1 MKKFFKWTVWAATVI
16 TAVFF
21 LAALALYIPPIQQFV
36 KNRVTHALSESS
48 GMDIHIE
55 RVRLAFP
62 LDLAVV
68 NLCATEGRD
77 TLLAAGN
84 LRLDVRLLPLLHRKI
99 DIGGIELYRAKVDT
113 KSYVS
118 DTHIMGRIGT
128 LEIDEPTAVDLRRQQ
143 IDVGTVRLKQAD
155 IRVLLSDTARED
167 TTQKEPTKWKIRL
180 GKALISRCT
189 FYVQMP
195 GDSMRLA
202 GNLPYLKAEA
212 GSFDLG
218 REQYLLRRLTLKDG
232 QLNYDIPQERYAKGF
247 DYNHI
252 TASSLHLRADSFSYD
267 DGRLR
272 VAVPLLSFKE
282 KSGLSID
289 RMDGRVDLD
298 STGVNVPRL
307 HLKTPGSELSAQVS
321 LPWDALSKEG
331 KGKMDFTLEGRFG
344 KKDIGLL
351 LGEAA
356 KNVYPYLP
364 AEPVSLSAQGSG
376 NMAHLNLQCLTLGL
390 PSKATLTL
398 DGNLNRILSGNRLC
412 RLNYRFGAPDTRFL
426 QKMLPQSL
434 RSTIGLPSKLTLS
447 GTIGQEGRWL
457 TTRSTLHAGKGSL
470 LVDGRF
476 NPNTESYSAHID
488 AKQFPLHS
496 FLKTMPL
503 SPLTAAI
510 DAHGSGLDFL
520 SGRTRLA
527 AKGDIRYFSY
537 DNYPL
542 HHTSIKAQLNGAHG
556 TADIVA
562 ANPMLKGR
570 LGVTADVGRRQ
581 ILASVTGRID
591 DFAMSYVNGTT
602 DSTHFMA
609 DVDLKGYYR
618 NGGKEY
624 GAGGEMKNINLTG
637 PSIGYPAD
645 DVLFNFATAP
655 DTTYATIESGD
666 ISARLNSDRSVD
678 QIAGRATAFAQKLT
692 EQIKRA
698 KIDEQELSLL
708 LPDMTLYV
716 EAGKNNPVS
725 HLLRLQGYA
734 LDSVLIDLNTEHG
747 TQLNGNFKVLA
758 FNTGNL
764 LLERTTARLYQD
776 STGLRLDGKIENTSR
791 KNPNRFTAT
800 LNGAVLP
807 DGLSV
812 ETKFVDEKGV
822 EGLNLGLRAQM
833 AENGDLT
840 FHLFPEQTTIAY
852 RRFTVNKD
860 NFLTLGKDK
869 HISADVDLLADDRTG
884 LKITTPKGDSTRDVT
899 ISLSRCN
906 LSELTAVMPY
916 VPHLGGLLS
925 GDVHATWKNENL
937 SAVAELEMNDFS
949 YEGTALGD
957 VGLELAYLPQ
967 KENVDEHVFSGTVS
981 SSGQEVM
988 NLLGTYINNDVDSLN
1003 AEVNLTQFPAALL
1016 NGFLSNDGTAAL
1028 AGKLNGTLN
1037 ITGPTSAFV
1046 INGQVTP
1053 DSLHVLSP
1061 LYGVNLRVGNEPVNI
1076 EGSKILL
1083 DSISLYSTADNPLLM
1098 SGNVDFSHLDVIN
1111 LNLRFKA
1118 KDFLV
1123 VNSPKTKESL
1133 LYGKVYSDIDA
1144 TLKGTTDFM
1153 RLNGKLNVL
1162 DGTNMTYIMKD
1173 SPLTV
1178 EDQLSG
1184 LVEFVDFS
1192 DTTKIEK
1199 TDAPPPGGLFMSLAV
1214 KVSNTAR
1221 LHCELSADGSSYFDC
1236 KGGGDLSMKY
1246 FPSGEISL
1254 MGRYTMSEGEM
1265 KYELPFIPLKTFK
1278 LKEDSYI
1285 TFTGEPSNPT
1295 LHITAMEKTRAS
1307 VNDEG
1312 SSTRMVTFNV
1322 GVAISQT
1329 LNNMGLQFLIE
1340 APEDLNVQNEL
1351 ASMSDEERG
1360 KLAVS
1365 MLATGMYLTSTNKSS
1380 FKANNALN
1388 AFLQNEIQNIAGDA
1402 LKTIDITVGVEGS
1415 TSASGNAQTDYSFQF
1430 AKHLW
1435 NDRVTFKIGGKVTA
1449 GSENANEN
1457 QSFIDNISLEYRLD
1471 KSSSKNLRL
1480 FYDHDNVD
1488 PLEGNYSSAGAGL
1501 VLRKKTDT
1509 FGELFLFHPRRNK
1522 AAIKPDDASSKTSR

>member
-1 MKKFFKWTVWAATVI
+1 MKRLLKWLALALAVPI
-16 TAVFF
+16 AVFF
-21 LAALALYIPPIQQFV
+21 LAAVLLYIPPVQQFV
-36 KNRVTHALSESS
+36 KNKVTRALSESS
-48 GMDIHIE
+48 GTDIRIE

-68 NLCATEGRD
+68 NLSATEGRD

-99 DIGGIELYRAKVDT
+99 DIGGVELYRAKVDT

-118 DTHIMGRIGT
+118 DTHIVGRIGAF
-128 LEIDEPTAVDLRRQQ
+128 EIDEPTAVDLTRQL

-180 GKALISRCT
+180 GKALVSQCT
-189 FYVQMP
+189 FYVRMP
-195 GDSMRLA
+195 GDSMRIGGDVESLR
-202 GNLPYLKAEA
+202 AEA

-218 REQYLLRRLTLKDG
+218 RQQYVLQRLSLKAG
-232 QLNYDIPQERYAKGF
+232 RLNYDIPQEPYAKGL
-247 DYNHI
+247 DYNHLS
-252 TASSLHLRADSFSYD
+252 ASALRLRADSFSYAN
-267 DGRLR
+267 GRLR

-282 KSGLSID
+282 KSGLSFD
-289 RMDGRVDLD
+289 RMDGRIDLD
-298 STGVNVPRL
+298 STGANVPAL
-307 HLKTPGSELSAQVS
+307 HLKTPYSELTTRVS
-321 LPWDALSKEG
+321 LPWDAITKNG
-331 KGKMDFTLEGRFG
+331 NGKMAFTLNGRIG
-344 KKDIGLL
+344 KKDLCLL
-351 LGEAA
+351 LGDAA
-356 KNVYPYLP
+356 KSVEPYLP
-364 AEPVSLSAQGSG
+364 AEPVSLSARGSG
-376 NMAHLNLQCLTLGL
+376 NMAHLNLQHLTLGL
-390 PSKATLTL
+390 PSKASLTL
-398 DGNLNRILSGNRLC
+398 DGNLNRLLSDKRLC
-412 RLNYRFGAPDTRFL
+412 RLNYRFTAPDTRFL
-426 QKMLPQSL
+426 LKMLPTSV
-434 RSTIGLPSKLTLS
+434 RSSISLPSKLTLS

-457 TTRSTLHAGKGSL
+457 TTRSTLHAGQGSL

-476 NPNTESYSAHID
+476 NPDTESYSARLD
-488 AKQFPLHS
+488 ANRFPLHS

-503 SPLTAAI
+503 SPLTATA
-510 DAHGSGLDFL
+510 DARGSGLDFL

-527 AKGDIRYFSY
+527 AEGNIRYFSY
-537 DNYPL
+537 DQYPL
-542 HHTSIKAQLNGAHG
+542 HHTGFKAQLNGAHG
-556 TADIVA
+556 MADIVA
-562 ANPMLKGR
+562 ENPMLKGR
-570 LGVTADVGRRQ
+570 LNITADVGRRQ
-581 ILASVTGRID
+581 VLASVTGRID
-591 DFAMSYVNGTT
+591 DFAMSYAGGAT

-618 NGGKEY
+618 NGGRQY
-624 GAGGEMKNINLTG
+624 GIGGEMKNINLTG
-637 PSIGYPAD
+637 PNIGYPAD
-645 DVLFNFATAP
+645 DILFNFATAP
-655 DTTYATIESGD
+655 DTTYATVESGD
-666 ISARLNSDRSVD
+666 ITARLNSDRSIE
-678 QIAGRATAFAQKLT
+678 QIAGRAAAFAEKLT

-698 KIDEQELSLL
+698 KIDEQALSML

-716 EAGKNNPVS
+716 EAGRNNPVS

-734 LDSVLIDLNTEHG
+734 LDSVLIDLGTEHG
-747 TQLNGNFKVLA
+747 TQLSGNFKVLA
-758 FNTGNL
+758 FNTGSL

-833 AENGDLT
+833 AESGDLT

-906 LSELTAVMPY
+906 LSELTSVMPY
-916 VPHLGGLLS
+916 VPHLGGMLS

-957 VGLELAYLPQ
+957 IGLELSYLPQ
-967 KENVDEHVFSGTVS
+967 NDSEHYFSGTVN

-988 NLLGTYINNDVDSLN
+988 NLLGSYINNGSDSLN
-1003 AEVNLTQFPAALL
+1003 ADVNLTQFPAALL

-1028 AGKLNGTLN
+1028 AGKLNGELN
-1037 ITGPTSAFV
+1037 IAGTTSALA

-1061 LYGVNLRVGNEPVNI
+1061 LYGVNLRFEDKPVNVA
-1076 EGSKILL
+1076 GSKIVF
-1083 DSISLYSTADNPLLM
+1083 DNIKLYSTDDNPLKLN
-1098 SGNVDFSHLDVIN
+1098 GNVDFSNLDVIK
-1111 LNLRFKA
+1111 LDMRFTA

-1162 DGTNMTYIMKD
+1162 NGTNMTYIMKD

-1192 DTTKIEK
+1192 DTAKIEK
-1199 TDAPPPGGLFMSLAV
+1199 DEIQPPGGIFMSLAV
-1214 KVSNTAR
+1214 KVNDAAR

-1236 KGGGDLSMKY
+1236 KGGGDLSLKY

-1254 MGRYTMSEGEM
+1254 MGRYAMSEGEM
-1265 KYELPFIPLKTFK
+1265 KYELPFIPLKTFN

-1285 TFTGEPSNPT
+1285 SFTGDPTNPT

-1322 GVAISQT
+1322 GVSISQT

-1340 APEDLNVQNEL
+1340 APEDMNVQNEL
-1351 ASMSDEERG
+1351 ASMSQEERG

-1365 MLATGMYLTSTNKSS
+1365 MLATGMYLTNTNKSS

-1471 KSSSKNLRL
+1471 KGASKNLRL

-1501 VLRKKTDT
+1501 VLRKKSDT
-1509 FGELFLFHPRRNK
+1509 FGELFLFHQRRK
-1522 AAIKPDDASSKTSR
+1522 STTAKPEENSSKKTP

>member
-1 MKKFFKWTVWAATVI
+1 MKHLLKWLIGVI
-16 TAVFF
+16 AVPVAVFF
-21 LAALALYIPPIQQFV
+21 LAAILLYVPPVQQFV
-36 KNRVTHALSESS
+36 KDKVTGALSESS
-48 GMDIHIE
+48 GTDIRIE

-77 TLLAAGN
+77 TLLAAAH
-84 LRLDVRLLPLLHRKI
+84 LRIDVKLLPLLHRKI
-99 DIGGIELYRAKVDT
+99 DVGGIELYRAKIDT

-118 DTHIMGRIGT
+118 DTHITGRIGA
-128 LEIDEPTAVDLRRQQ
+128 LRIDKPTAVDLRSQQ
-143 IDVGTVRLKQAD
+143 IDVGSVRLNQAD

-180 GKALISRCT
+180 DKLLVTRSA

-202 GNLPYLKAEA
+202 GGLPYLKAEA
-212 GSFDLG
+212 GVFEPG
-218 REQYLLRRLTLKDG
+218 REQYLLRRLVLKDG
-232 QLNYDIPQERYAKGF
+232 RLSYDIPQERYSKGF

-252 TASSLHLRADSFSYD
+252 ALSALCLRADSFSYKG
-267 DGRLR
+267 GRLR
-272 VAVPLLSFKE
+272 MAVPLLSFKE
-282 KSGLSID
+282 KSGLNID

-298 STGVNVPRL
+298 STGVNVPAL
-307 HLKTPGSELSAQVS
+307 HLKTPHSELSARVD
-321 LPWDALSKEG
+321 LPWDAITKNG
-331 KGKMDFTLEGRFG
+331 NGKMAFALKGQIG
-344 KKDIGLL
+344 KQDIGILL
-351 LGEAA
+351 SDAA
-356 KNVYPYLP
+356 KNISPYLP
-364 AEPVSLSAQGSG
+364 EEPVSLSAQGSG
-376 NMAHLNLQCLTLGL
+376 NMTRLNLHHLTIGL
-390 PSKATLTL
+390 PSKATLSL
-398 DGNLNRILSGNRLC
+398 NGDLNRILSGNRLC
-412 RLNYRFGAPDTRFL
+412 RLNYRLGAPDTRFL
-426 QKMLPQSL
+426 LKMLPPSV
-434 RSTIGLPSKLTLS
+434 RSSIGLPSSLTLS

-476 NPNTESYSAHID
+476 DPNAESYSARID
-488 AKQFPLHS
+488 AGQFPLHAI
-496 FLKTMPL
+496 LKTMPL
-503 SPLTAAI
+503 SPLTATFKVQ
-510 DAHGSGLDFL
+510 GSGLDFL

-527 AKGDIRYFSY
+527 AEGNIRHFSY
-537 DNYPL
+537 DKYPL
-542 HHTSIKAQLNGAHG
+542 HHTTVKAQLNGAHG
-556 TADIVA
+556 AADIVA

-570 LGVTADVGRRQ
+570 LNVTADVGRRQ
-581 ILASVTGRID
+581 ILASVAGRID
-591 DFAMSYVNGTT
+591 DFAMSYVNGAT

-618 NGGKEY
+618 NDGRQY

-645 DVLFNFATAP
+645 DILFNFATAP

-666 ISARLNSDRSVD
+666 IAARLNSDRSVD
-678 QIAGRATAFAQKLT
+678 QIAGRATAFAEKLT
-692 EQIKRA
+692 EQIKKA

-725 HLLRLQGYA
+725 HMLRLQGYA
-734 LDSVLIDLNTEHG
+734 LDSVLIDLGTEHG
-747 TQLNGNFKVLA
+747 TRLNGNVKVLA

-776 STGLRLDGKIENTSR
+776 STGLRLDGKIENTGR

-800 LNGAVLP
+800 LNGAVLS

-822 EGLNLGLRAQM
+822 EGLNIGLRAQM

-840 FHLFPEQTTIAY
+840 FRLFPEQTTIAY

-906 LSELTAVMPY
+906 LSELTSVMPY

-957 VGLELAYLPQ
+957 IGLELAYLPQ
-967 KENVDEHVFSGTVS
+967 NDNEHYFSGTVS

-988 NLLGTYINNDVDSLN
+988 NLLGSYINNGTDSLN
-1003 AEVNLTQFPAALL
+1003 ADVNLTAFPAALL

-1028 AGKLNGTLN
+1028 AGKLNGELN
-1037 ITGPTSAFV
+1037 ISGSTSAFA

-1053 DSLHVLSP
+1053 DSLHILSP
-1061 LYGVNLRVGNEPVNI
+1061 LYGVNLRFEDKPVNVT
-1076 EGSKILL
+1076 GSKILF
-1083 DSISLYSTADNPLLM
+1083 DSINLYSSGDNPLKL
-1098 SGNVDFSHLDVIN
+1098 SGNVDFSNLDVIK
-1111 LNLRFKA
+1111 LDMRFSA

-1133 LYGKVYSDIDA
+1133 LYGKIYSDIDA
-1144 TLKGTTDFM
+1144 TLKGTTDFL

-1162 DGTNMTYIMKD
+1162 GQTNMTYIMKD

-1184 LVEFVDFS
+1184 LVDFVDFS
-1192 DTTKIEK
+1192 DTAKIEK
-1199 TDAPPPGGLFMSLAV
+1199 DEIQPPGGIFMSLAV
-1214 KVSNTAR
+1214 KVNDAAR

-1236 KGGGDLSMKY
+1236 KGGGDLSLKY
-1246 FPSGEISL
+1246 FPSGEMSL

-1265 KYELPFIPLKTFK
+1265 KYELPFIPLKTFN

-1285 TFTGEPSNPT
+1285 TFTGNPTNPT

-1340 APEDLNVQNEL
+1340 APEDMNVQNEL
-1351 ASMSDEERG
+1351 ASMSQEERG

-1365 MLATGMYLTSTNKSS
+1365 MLATGMYLTGTNKSS

-1471 KSSSKNLRL
+1471 KGASKNLRL

-1501 VLRKKTDT
+1501 VLRKKADT
-1509 FGELFLFHPRRNK
+1509 FGELFLFHPRRKNV
-1522 AAIKPDDASSKTSR
+1522 ATKPDDNTSKKTP